1 LINAALCNFTV
12 LSQKLQAVVYA
23 AAISPDAVV
32 RAAATATSSP
42 WGSFAIGRQD
52 VVAARGSFTRMVEW
66 RAPRA
71 HLRLLPIHA
80 LNDVFAIGGT
90 PRRALAAAVVLPA
103 PTAIARLIRT
113 S

>member
-1 LINAALCNFTV
+1 LINAAPCNFTV
-12 LSQKLQAVVYA
+12 LLIKLQATVYA
-23 AAISPDAVV
+23 EAISSPDALV
-32 RAAATATSSP
+32 RAAATATPSP

-52 VVAARGSFTRMVEW
+52 AVAARGSSNGV
-66 RAPRA
+66 PRA

-80 LNDVFAIGGT
+80 LNDVSAIGGT
-90 PRRALAAAVVLPA
+90 PRPALASAVVLPA